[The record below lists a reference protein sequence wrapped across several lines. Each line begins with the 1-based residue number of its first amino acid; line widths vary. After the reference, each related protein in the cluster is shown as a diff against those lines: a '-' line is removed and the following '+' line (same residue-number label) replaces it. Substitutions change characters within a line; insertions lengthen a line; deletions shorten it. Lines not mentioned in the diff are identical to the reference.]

1 MAFPYK
7 PVDFSEV
14 FLRYSLALYFLSL
27 QPHIMFPS
35 LLSSLVFTVLALT
48 AAAFWSPVAHYQ
60 HVKHVRGGGSDNHD
74 SLSWLTSHTI
84 KREKSASTDLVAL
97 HTSKCLS
104 PSPTLQYQ
112 GINVTKVL
120 PIYEVCSLPQAQ
132 NISCSMV
139 LETITTTTC
148 STVLTGFFTKLTIT
162 DCKQNITFSSQSS
175 YSLATVS
182 ATQTAVLASGSP
194 SSYVQKIVSYY
205 IAPWQSLAAGTPSDV
220 AVLICKTD
228 NIGRMSCKEILEVW
242 VVHKVY
248 VPVKSTSTISVSQS
262 FASVSQIA
270 KVLHSETD

>member
-120 PIYEVCSLPQAQ
+120 PIYEVCSGSRNHHYDDLFNCVDRVLHQTYNYRLQAEHHIL
-132 NISCSMV
+132 ISVQLLFGNSICNSDSRFSVRVSLELCSENSI
-139 LETITTTTC
+139 LLYCT
-148 STVLTGFFTKLTIT
+148 
-162 DCKQNITFSSQSS
+162 
-175 YSLATVS
+175 LAIPCCRH
-182 ATQTAVLASGSP
+182 A
-194 SSYVQKIVSYY
+194 
-205 IAPWQSLAAGTPSDV
+205 
-220 AVLICKTD
+220 
-228 NIGRMSCKEILEVW
+228 IGRCGVDL
-242 VVHKVY
+242 
-248 VPVKSTSTISVSQS
+248 QNR
-262 FASVSQIA
+262 
-270 KVLHSETD
+270 